1 MSSFSLLETDYK
13 CDDLGRD
20 SSYCKRCSESA
31 FDKSNDE
38 ETSQMSSKEY
48 PGRVKKNKGKDGGK
62 LPPAAIKNNGKC
74 N

>member
-48 PGRVKKNKGKDGGK
+48 PGRVKKK
-62 LPPAAIKNNGKC
+62 
-74 N
+74 